1 MNTALV
7 QVAVVQRRDWSD
19 ERFELEVRRSLGL
32 LLAGPEHAQIAMKLR
47 GPRCQLLLLQ
57 FLRRLGDWQ
66 VINLSK
72 IGIVQVV
79 QENNRLIVAEVV
91 SLQGQLAHAI
101 DVDALLRNLRGSF
114 NLCFARLYLLFV
126 AL

>member
-32 LLAGPEHAQIAMKLR
+32 LLAGPEYAQIAMKLR
-47 GPRCQLLLLQ
+47 GPLCQLLLLQ

-91 SLQGQLAHAI
+91 SLQGQLAHSVN
-101 DVDALLRNLRGSF
+101 VDALLRNLRGSF